1 MYTKASHMRCL
12 FVQKTICRIKKY
24 TEEKEEGVMKI
35 WVLVLLLVIAIWMFY
50 KIRILESRFDV
61 FTDKNDKKYQYDLEI
76 CCMDQAKKITMS
88 SDRYYSDPWLLL
100 QIYQKGQPV
109 KGRLT
114 IRCPDQIWS
123 CRVDTITSIS
133 MTVSKRENEDE
144 RTTQTT
150 NRKSTI
156 RKNM

>member
-1 MYTKASHMRCL
+1 
-12 FVQKTICRIKKY
+12 
-24 TEEKEEGVMKI
+24 
-35 WVLVLLLVIAIWMFY
+35 
-50 KIRILESRFDV
+50 
-61 FTDKNDKKYQYDLEI
+61 
-76 CCMDQAKKITMS
+76 MDQAKKITLY

-114 IRCPDQIWS
+114 IRCPDQIWN

-150 NRKSTI
+150 TRNRKSAI
-156 RKNM
+156 RKNL

>member
-1 MYTKASHMRCL
+1 
-12 FVQKTICRIKKY
+12 
-24 TEEKEEGVMKI
+24 MKI
-35 WVLVLLLVIAIWMFY
+35 LILFLSFVIAIWVFC
-50 KIRILESRFDV
+50 KIRILESAFDV

-76 CCMDQAKKITMS
+76 CCMDQAKKITLY

-150 NRKSTI
+150 TRNRKSAI
-156 RKNM
+156 RKNL